1 MKNIIKN
8 PPPEYEEDIELNKK
22 VNKRLEV
29 NMCVSQKRKHMW
41 PQTYEEI
48 FSTWIMRE
56 QMTTQQDH
64 ISLTGVAEFRRCDRF
79 KCRRVWIHRFSSMYQ
94 MTVNYSNCF
103 GE

>member
-8 PPPEYEEDIELNKK
+8 PMPEYEEDIELNKK

-56 QMTTQQDH
+56 TQITT
-64 ISLTGVAEFRRCDRF
+64 
-79 KCRRVWIHRFSSMYQ
+79 
-94 MTVNYSNCF
+94 
-103 GE
+103 

>member
-29 NMCVSQKRKHMW
+29 SMCVSQKRKHMW

-56 QMTTQQDH
+56 MQMTTQQETVFH
-64 ISLTGVAEFRRCDRF
+64 SLQWQNLGGVTDSNVVEFGSTDSLPRTR
-79 KCRRVWIHRFSSMYQ
+79 
-94 MTVNYSNCF
+94 
-103 GE
+103 

>member
-41 PQTYEEI
+41 PQTY
-48 FSTWIMRE
+48 MKR
-56 QMTTQQDH
+56 
-64 ISLTGVAEFRRCDRF
+64 
-79 KCRRVWIHRFSSMYQ
+79 
-94 MTVNYSNCF
+94 YSAP
-103 GE
+103 GS